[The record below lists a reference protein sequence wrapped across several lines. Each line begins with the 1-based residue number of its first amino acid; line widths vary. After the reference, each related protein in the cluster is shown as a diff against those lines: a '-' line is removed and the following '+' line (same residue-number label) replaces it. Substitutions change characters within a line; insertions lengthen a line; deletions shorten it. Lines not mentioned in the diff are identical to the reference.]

1 MVQFVEEQNKV
12 SDMNNS
18 ELMTSLVE
26 RFGGMSNFRE
36 ALYEA
41 VQEDHAASVSGTK
54 TIPDEDS
61 DGYCYLRFFDSIDRI
76 DAISLGAY
84 PTVAEVRR
92 FTNSR
97 SDPFG
102 SRNVT
107 ITVFNGQTGRVAHV
121 SYNSG
126 TKGLRPV
133 QALSALAR
141 DLRVGGL
148 PDGVSENF
156 PPDWI
161 PAKRAVYQTWDYIVN
176 GNKRNLNVLDWLG
189 PNPVPGAD
197 SHLYEPISST
207 YSRVKWVVRASPVG
221 PVTGKVDV
229 IDSEGQ
235 VKTVRSWESLVGPWG
250 YYQNYAVRGDKVF
263 VEAHV
268 WRPAKITTTPGAP
281 APTPPARG
289 GDKEDLLTFAHSD
302 GKGTIGYDVKV
313 QMTDG
318 LVQDAGYGKCYLR
331 MFKEE
336 FRKKAAALGRFPTV
350 ESILA
355 FLMVEHARAEVRGE
369 DIIEDNLSLKM
380 VSNGLYHVDEG
391 EMSGGTVLEHLF
403 DLPTTARVGATQ
415 SDAVTLNKF
424 ENVAAPASLTI
435 QPKNAGML
443 INIPFAAK
451 LTMDKPQLYWDMSAG
466 RKLSGLMS
474 YFESVQLVS
483 LKVKAT
489 VHKGDA
495 DTLLSVAA
503 DTANSPFKAEM
514 DWVAAAHTMHLS
526 GNVNGA
532 TTGELVLEGNHG
544 FGTQLQGLSVGNPTP
559 IIQAYLDTSVVANV
573 LLKAVLTVRVGGTG
587 NPTAIILPAR
597 ESSMGGGLGVVEDS
611 DEEEDPRMTNHIVK
625 RR

>member
-1 MVQFVEEQNKV
+1 MVQSVKEQNVV
-12 SDMNNS
+12 SNMSNN
-18 ELMTSLVE
+18 ELMNDLVS

-41 VQEDHAASVSGTK
+41 VHEDDAAAVSGTK
-54 TIPDEDS
+54 TVPDEDS
-61 DGYCYLRFFDSIDRI
+61 DGYCYLKFFDSIDRM

-107 ITVFNGQTGRVAHV
+107 IKVLNGQTGRVAHV

-148 PDGVSENF
+148 PDGVSETF

-176 GNKRNLNVLDWLG
+176 GNRRNLNVLDWLG

-197 SHLYEPISST
+197 CHLYEPISSP

-221 PVTGKVDV
+221 PVTGKVDI
-229 IDSEGQ
+229 IDAEGQ

-250 YYQNYAVRGDKVF
+250 HYQNYAVRGDKVF

-268 WRPAKITTTPGAP
+268 WRPAKVTTTPGAP

-289 GDKEDLLTFAHSD
+289 GDKDDLLTFSHSD
-302 GKGTIGYDVKV
+302 SRDTIGRNTRVHITGCAIQGV
-313 QMTDG
+313 G
-318 LVQDAGYGKCYLR
+318 SGKCYLR
-331 MFKEE
+331 MFKDE
-336 FRKKAAALGRFPTV
+336 FRNKAASLGRFPTV
-350 ESILA
+350 NSILA
-355 FLMVEHARAEVRGE
+355 FLMVEHARAGVSGE
-369 DIIEDNLSLKM
+369 DIIQDNLSLKM
-380 VSNGLYHVDEG
+380 VSDGLYHVDEG
-391 EMSGGTVLEHLF
+391 EMSGGAFLERLF

-415 SDAVTLNKF
+415 GDAVTLNKF
-424 ENVAAPASLTI
+424 ENVAAPAGLTI

-443 INIPFAAK
+443 INIPFATK

-466 RKLSGLMS
+466 KKLGGLMS

-483 LKVKAT
+483 LKLKAT

-503 DTANSPFKAEM
+503 DIANVPFKSEM
-514 DWVAAAHTMHLS
+514 DWVAAAHTLHVS

-559 IIQAYLDTSVVANV
+559 IVQAYLETSVVANV

-597 ESSMGGGLGVVEDS
+597 ESSMGRGLGVTEDS
-611 DEEEDPRMTNHIVK
+611 DEEEDPRKTNHIVK

>member
-1 MVQFVEEQNKV
+1 MVQLAGEQNT
-12 SDMNNS
+12 MNEMSND
-18 ELMTSLVE
+18 ELMSKLVD

-36 ALYEA
+36 ALYES
-41 VQEDHAASVSGTK
+41 VQGDNTAKVSSSK
-54 TIPDEDS
+54 AMPDEDD

-102 SRNVT
+102 SRNVI
-107 ITVFNGQTGRVAHV
+107 ITVLYGHKGRVAHV
-121 SYNSG
+121 SYNSSA
-126 TKGLRPV
+126 KGLRPV

-161 PAKRAVYQTWDYIVN
+161 PSKRVVYQTWDYIVS
-176 GNKRNLNVLDWLG
+176 GNRRNLNVLDWLG

-197 SHLYEPISST
+197 SHLYEPISSP

-229 IDSEGQ
+229 IDADGQ
-235 VKTVRSWESLVGPWG
+235 VKTVRFWESLVGPWG
-250 YYQNYAVRGDKVF
+250 YYQNFAVRGDKVF

-268 WRPAKITTTPGAP
+268 WRPAKVTTTPGAP

-289 GDKEDLLTFAHSD
+289 GDKDELLTLTNSD
-302 GKGTIGYDVKV
+302 SKGTLGGNVKV
-313 QMTDG
+313 QITDCAIQHADFG
-318 LVQDAGYGKCYLR
+318 RCYLR
-331 MFKEE
+331 MFKDA
-336 FRKKAAALGRFPTV
+336 FKSKAADLGRFPTV

-355 FLMVEHARAEVRGE
+355 FLMVEHARAEVSGE
-369 DIIEDNLSLKM
+369 DIIRDNLSLNV
-380 VSNGLYHVDEG
+380 VSDSLYHVDDG
-391 EMSGGTVLEHLF
+391 NMDGGTFLEQLF
-403 DLPTTARVGATQ
+403 NLPMTARVGATQ
-415 SDAVTLNKF
+415 GDAVTLNKF

-443 INIPFAAK
+443 INIPFATK

-466 RKLSGLMS
+466 KKLGGLMS

-483 LKVKAT
+483 LKLKAT

-503 DTANSPFKAEM
+503 DTTNSPFKSEM
-514 DWVAAAHTMHLS
+514 DWVAAAHTMHVS

-559 IIQAYLDTSVVANV
+559 IVQAYLETAVVANV
-573 LLKAVLTVRVGGTG
+573 LLKAVLAVRVSGTG
-587 NPTAIILPAR
+587 NPTAIILPSR
-597 ESSMGGGLGVVEDS
+597 ESSMSRGLGVADDS
-611 DEEEDPRMTNHIVK
+611 EEEENPRITNHIAK

>member
-1 MVQFVEEQNKV
+1 M
-12 SDMNNS
+12 SD
-18 ELMTSLVE
+18 
-26 RFGGMSNFRE
+26 
-36 ALYEA
+36 
-41 VQEDHAASVSGTK
+41 TK
-54 TIPDEDS
+54 AIPDEDS
-61 DGYCYLRFFDSIDRI
+61 DGYCYLRFFDPIDRI

-102 SRNVT
+102 SRNVI

-141 DLRVGGL
+141 DLRIGGL
-148 PDGVSENF
+148 PDGVSETF

-161 PAKRAVYQTWDYIVN
+161 PAKRVVYQTWDYIVD
-176 GNKRNLNVLDWLG
+176 GSRRNLNVLDWLG
-189 PNPVPGAD
+189 PNPVPDAD

-207 YSRVKWVVRASPVG
+207 YTRVKWVVRASPVG
-221 PVTGKVDV
+221 PITSKVDV

-250 YYQNYAVRGDKVF
+250 HYQNYAVRGDKVF

-289 GDKEDLLTFAHSD
+289 GDKEELFTFAHSD
-302 GKGTIGYDVKV
+302 GKGAIGYDVKV

-318 LVQDAGYGKCYLR
+318 FVQDAGSGKCYLR

-336 FRKKAAALGRFPTV
+336 FRNKAAALGRFPTV
-350 ESILA
+350 GSILA
-355 FLMVEHARAEVRGE
+355 FLMVEHVRAEVRGE

-403 DLPTTARVGATQ
+403 GLPTTARVGATQ
-415 SDAVTLNKF
+415 GDAVTLNKF

-495 DTLLSVAA
+495 DTLLSVVA
-503 DTANSPFKAEM
+503 DTTNSPFKAEM

-559 IIQAYLDTSVVANV
+559 IVQAYLDTSVVANV